1 MNVSITGLSEA
12 IEHFQSLNES
22 LLNKTSTLVAHLAQ
36 AGYEIADYRFG
47 TAQYDG
53 TNDVSLSL
61 SFSGN
66 TATLTASG
74 QAVLFIEFG
83 TGIVFTA
90 ENPKATELG
99 FMRGT
104 YGKGQGSNLNWVYV
118 GNPGTNGTVLR
129 ETPDGET
136 AVKTRGNPP
145 ANAMYEASKTI
156 RQIITAEVKEV
167 LFE

>member
-1 MNVSITGLSEA
+1 MNITVKGLDEA
-12 IEHFQSLNES
+12 IKHFQSLNES
-22 LLNKTSTLVAHLAQ
+22 LLNKTSTLVAHLIQ
-36 AGYEIADYRFG
+36 AGYEVADYRFG
-47 TAQYDG
+47 MAQYDG
-53 TNDVSLSL
+53 INDVVLSL

-74 QAVLFIEFG
+74 QSVLFIEFG
-83 TGIVFTA
+83 TGIVFTT

-104 YGKGQGSNLNWVYV
+104 YGKGQGSNLNWIYV

-129 ETPDGET
+129 ETLDGET
-136 AVKTRGNPP
+136 VVKTRGNPP
-145 ANAMYEASKTI
+145 ANAMYEASKAI

>member
-1 MNVSITGLSEA
+1 MNISITGLSET

-36 AGYEIADYRFG
+36 AGYEIANYRFG

-83 TGIVFTA
+83 TGIVFTT
-90 ENPKATELG
+90 ENPKAMELG